1 MKIKQQREKNIET
14 LWCDYHKIVDLCGE
28 NSEEAVS
35 MLKVVNQAN
44 EILDQH
50 IYSEAFKRA
59 IKNENN
65 I

>member
-1 MKIKQQREKNIET
+1 MKKQIMREKNIET
-14 LWCDYHKIVDLCGE
+14 LWCDYRKIVDLCGE
-28 NSEEAVS
+28 NSEEAIS
-35 MLKVVNQAN
+35 MLKVVNEAN
-44 EILDQH
+44 EILDRH